1 MKETLKN
8 EILGEI
14 LEMAGL
20 TTDVQIIVER
30 LNKKQEIVE
39 ISVVKNDGRKD
50 IIITKETNNGFMWAA
65 ALIMTLAK
73 IKGINTTIL
82 ITSNY

>member
-1 MKETLKN
+1 MKETQKN

-14 LEMAGL
+14 IEMAGL
-20 TTDVQIIVER
+20 STDVQIIVDR
-30 LNKKQEIVE
+30 INKKQEIVE
-39 ISVVKNDGRKD
+39 IAVIKKDGKKN
-50 IIITKETNNGFMWAA
+50 IIVTKETNNGFMWAA

>member
-1 MKETLKN
+1 MKENLKN

-30 LNKKQEIVE
+30 LNKKQENVE
-39 ISVVKNDGRKD
+39 ISVVKNDGKKN
-50 IIITKETNNGFMWAA
+50 IIVTKETNNGFLWAS

-82 ITSNY
+82 VTSNY